1 MIIVVKRKKNQQ
13 KNDKNILQCIIT
25 KNQCSKQTQLEF
37 RGIIFFEI
45 VSLFVLLLWCGWTN
59 TTLEGDK
66 IKPLPNK
73 TRV

>member
-1 MIIVVKRKKNQQ
+1 MIIKRKKNQQ

-45 VSLFVLLLWCGWTN
+45 VSLFVLLLWCG
-59 TTLEGDK
+59 
-66 IKPLPNK
+66 
-73 TRV
+73 